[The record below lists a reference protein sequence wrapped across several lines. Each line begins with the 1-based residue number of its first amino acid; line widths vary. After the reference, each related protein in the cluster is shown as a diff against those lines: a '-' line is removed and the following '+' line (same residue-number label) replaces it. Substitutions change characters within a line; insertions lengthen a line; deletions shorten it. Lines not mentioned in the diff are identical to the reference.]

1 MNDIPEE
8 GRRYLEVLLV
18 EDSPGDV
25 RLTREAFRDANTAM
39 RLHVTSDGAEA
50 IAFLHREG
58 EHSEAPRPDVILLDL
73 NLPKIDGR
81 EVLAHIKQ
89 DRSLKSIPTAI
100 LSSSDAPADIARSY
114 QLQANCYLA
123 KPAQWDAFVILVNSI
138 NDFWLKRVKLPSRR
152 PSSSPIAPPD
162 YECEKERLNREET
175 RELRGNHE

>member
-1 MNDIPEE
+1 MNAIPVQ
-8 GRRYLEVLLV
+8 GRKYLEVLLV

-58 EHSEAPRPDVILLDL
+58 EHSEAPRPDIILLDL

-100 LSSSDAPADIARSY
+100 LSISENPADIVRSY
-114 QLQANCYLA
+114 QLQANCYIA
-123 KPAQWDAFVILVNSI
+123 KPAQWDAFLVLVNCI
-138 NDFWLKRVKLPSRR
+138 NDFWLKRVKFPARTLAS
-152 PSSSPIAPPD
+152 D
-162 YECEKERLNREET
+162 Q
-175 RELRGNHE
+175 

>member
-1 MNDIPEE
+1 MTIPEQP
-8 GRRYLEVLLV
+8 RKYLEVLLV

-25 RLTREAFRDANTAM
+25 RLTREAFRNANTAM

-58 EHSEAPRPDVILLDL
+58 EHSEAPRPDIILLDL

-100 LSSSDAPADIARSY
+100 LSVSDNPADIERSY
-114 QLQANCYLA
+114 QLQANCYIA
-123 KPAQWDAFVILVNSI
+123 KPAQWDAFLVLVNCI
-138 NDFWLKRVKLPSRR
+138 NDFWLKRVKFPGRTVGGDPSELLQLK
-152 PSSSPIAPPD
+152 SSKKS
-162 YECEKERLNREET
+162 
-175 RELRGNHE
+175 G

>member
-8 GRRYLEVLLV
+8 GRRYIEVLLV

-58 EHSEAPRPDVILLDL
+58 EHSEAPRPDIILLDL

-89 DRSLKSIPTAI
+89 NPDLKSIPTAI
-100 LSSSDAPADIARSY
+100 LSISDAPADIARSY

-138 NDFWLKRVKLPSRR
+138 NDFWLKRVKLQARTVASGLCGLPDLG
-152 PSSSPIAPPD
+152 SSKKS
-162 YECEKERLNREET
+162 
-175 RELRGNHE
+175 G

>member
-1 MNDIPEE
+1 MNEIPKEHHN
-8 GRRYLEVLLV
+8 YIEVLLV

-25 RLTREAFRDANTAM
+25 RLTREAFRDANASI

-58 EHSEAPRPDVILLDL
+58 VHADAPRPDIILLDL

-89 DRSLKSIPTAI
+89 DADLKLIPTAV
-100 LSSSDAPADIARSY
+100 LSISDAPADIARSY

-138 NDFWLKRVKLPSRR
+138 NDFWLKRVKLPARK
-152 PSSSPIAPPD
+152 PAGSPIASPI
-162 YECEKERLNREET
+162 L
-175 RELRGNHE
+175 